1 MIEFV
6 GWADEKGEGQPRAN
20 EMRGVFVRGRMQ
32 QFRVNSEQRMLV
44 LTDSQQEGQIRSS
57 CPSFPQVKT
66 IQDLGVQ
73 DPWLLDGIRADRT
86 DGLPRSWE
94 GQRKCQLTKQH
105 QLPGGSAAQLAVRGK
120 QKVGN

>member
-44 LTDSQQEGQIRSS
+44 LTDSQQEPGQIRVWADQRPDAQVCLNSLDSQEQGFPGLFKSS
-57 CPSFPQVKT
+57 TFGT
-66 IQDLGVQ
+66 
-73 DPWLLDGIRADRT
+73 
-86 DGLPRSWE
+86 
-94 GQRKCQLTKQH
+94 
-105 QLPGGSAAQLAVRGK
+105 
-120 QKVGN
+120 